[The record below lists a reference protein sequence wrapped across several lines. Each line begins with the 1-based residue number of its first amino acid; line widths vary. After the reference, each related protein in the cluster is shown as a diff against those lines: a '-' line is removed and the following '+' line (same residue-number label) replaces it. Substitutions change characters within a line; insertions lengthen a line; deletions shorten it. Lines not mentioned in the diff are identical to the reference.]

1 MITMDIDFKIQ
12 NLRDALNN
20 DLVNPD
26 NYNNFFNRILDI
38 LQDINNDIDELNEII
53 SF

>member
-20 DLVNPD
+20 NLVNPD
-26 NYNNFFNRILDI
+26 NYNNFFNAILDI
-38 LQDINNDIDELNEII
+38 LKDISNKIDELKELIRI
-53 SF
+53 

>member
-26 NYNNFFNRILDI
+26 NYNNLFNRILDI

>member
-26 NYNNFFNRILDI
+26 NYKNFFNRILDI

>member
-12 NLRDALNN
+12 NLRDALSN

-26 NYNNFFNRILDI
+26 NYTNFFNRILDI
-38 LQDINNDIDELNEII
+38 LKDINNDIDELNEII